1 MLPCFPY
8 ARTGQNVM
16 EMIEESFY
24 PCFCVTFCV
33 GFSVGKRIGKCS
45 QGFCCI
51 QTVFRHS
58 VGHFD
63 SGFGTVAS
71 CEYEVEFTFHS
82 REVFSFCFQI
92 FKEGA
97 VGAKLYFCIAWPCTH
112 VYQALYVSSCRTTAM
127 VSNTVNPYQS
137 VNVVFFAEGGQVVC
151 IIISYYGVV
160 PVGFPEDKHTCS

>member
-1 MLPCFPY
+1 MLLC
-8 ARTGQNVM
+8 NL
-16 EMIEESFY
+16 
-24 PCFCVTFCV
+24 CV

-71 CEYEVEFTFHS
+71 CEYKLSSPSVGK
-82 REVFSFCFQI
+82 FSFFRYSRRCGEPNLFLKHGQV
-92 FKEGA
+92 F
-97 VGAKLYFCIAWPCTH
+97 H
-112 VYQALYVSSCRTTAM
+112 VYQRLCLFRTTAM